1 MQEKE
6 AELMTIKL
14 GRTRFRLVNDG
25 SRNLIV
31 QERVLVKPRNKEPY
45 HKWRDYAFFNK
56 AEQAL
61 LWALNQSFLRSQAKS
76 FEELR
81 MDLMAAQNEIIEAI
95 RGLEAKNEKEAK

>member
-1 MQEKE
+1 MDKNEETEMSIQ
-6 AELMTIKL
+6 I

-31 QERVLVKPRNKEPY
+31 QERVKITPRNGEPY
-45 HKWRDYAFFNK
+45 HKYKDIAFFNK

-61 LWALNQSFLRSQAKS
+61 LWMLNQSFLRSQAKT

-81 MDLMAAQNEIIEAI
+81 MELIAAQNEIIEAI
-95 RGLEAKNEKEAK
+95 RGKEAKIEKGVQ